1 METLVR
7 RVVWALKRPS
17 YSQLQCQQGSFADF
31 PGNFFPVSSLH
42 VFSEPIGEELSV
54 ARAPHRRGC
63 AATKPAD
70 RALHYTA
77 SEMSRRESKPARPA
91 PAIKTVA
98 TNRKAFHEYFI
109 EDRTEAGLV
118 LTGTEVKS
126 LREGR
131 AQLKDSYVSFRGGEA
146 FLVGAHISPYGAG
159 SWTNHLPERDR
170 KLLLHRREL
179 DRWSGAVSTRGVS
192 CVPLSLYFKGSRA
205 KAEIAL
211 VKGKKLHDKRD
222 AIRDRDLKRE
232 ADRAMRG
239 R

>member
-1 METLVR
+1 MP
-7 RVVWALKRPS
+7 KGDPK
-17 YSQLQCQQGSFADF
+17 
-31 PGNFFPVSSLH
+31 
-42 VFSEPIGEELSV
+42 
-54 ARAPHRRGC
+54 
-63 AATKPAD
+63 AAT
-70 RALHYTA
+70 
-77 SEMSRRESKPARPA
+77 SA
-91 PAIKTVA
+91 PSVKMVA
-98 TNRKAFHEYFI
+98 TNRKAFHDYFV
-109 EDRTEAGLV
+109 EDRAEAGLV

-131 AQLKDSYVSFRGGEA
+131 AQLKDSFILFRGGEA

-179 DRWSGAVSTRGVS
+179 DRWSSAVATRGVS
-192 CVPLSLYFKGSRA
+192 CVPLALYFKGSKV

-232 ADRAMRG
+232 ADRAMRN

>member
-1 METLVR
+1 VKEKGS
-7 RVVWALKRPS
+7 AKAEGIRP
-17 YSQLQCQQGSFADF
+17 
-31 PGNFFPVSSLH
+31 
-42 VFSEPIGEELSV
+42 
-54 ARAPHRRGC
+54 
-63 AATKPAD
+63 
-70 RALHYTA
+70 
-77 SEMSRRESKPARPA
+77 
-91 PAIKTVA
+91 VA
-98 TNRKAFHEYFI
+98 TNRKAFHDYFI

-131 AQLKDSYVSFRGGEA
+131 AQLKDSYIQFRSGEA

-179 DRWSGAVSTRGVS
+179 DRWAGAVATRGVS
-192 CVPLSLYFKGSRA
+192 CVPLALYFKGSRA

-222 AIRDRDLKRE
+222 AIREKDLRRE
-232 ADRAMRG
+232 ADRAMRE
-239 R
+239 RSR